1 MIDIE
6 NVNLREAE
14 QAAYAAGDTL
24 KAKLLARIMDLEEE
38 LTRVKDDAADNS
50 LDAWEDENGPADA
63 YMEFFFDCFRLLDGK
78 YPVWIDRWGGPSVTS
93 ETDKQII
100 FDAIVR
106 GEG

>member
-1 MIDIE
+1 MIDLE

-24 KAKLLARIMDLEEE
+24 KVKLLARIMDLEDE
-38 LTRVKDDAADNS
+38 LERVRDDAAANS
-50 LDAWEDENGPADA
+50 LKEWESDHGPASA
-63 YMEFFFDCFRLLDGK
+63 YVEFFFDCFKRLRCR
-78 YPVWIDRWGGPSVTS
+78 YPIPSITS

>member
-6 NVNLREAE
+6 NMNLRDAE

-24 KAKLLARIMDLEEE
+24 KAKLLARIMDLEDE
-38 LTRVKDDAADNS
+38 LERASANS
-50 LDAWEDENGPADA
+50 LKAWEDENGPADA

-78 YPVWIDRWGGPSVTS
+78 YPVPSVTS
-93 ETDKQII
+93 DADKQVI

>member
-1 MIDIE
+1 MIDLE

-24 KAKLLARIMDLEEE
+24 KVKLLARIIDLEDE
-38 LTRVKDDAADNS
+38 LERVRDDAAANS
-50 LDAWEDENGPADA
+50 LKAWEDENGPADA
-63 YMEFFFDCFRLLDGK
+63 YLDFFFDCFEMLNCR
-78 YPVWIDRWGGPSVTS
+78 YPVPSVTS
-93 ETDKQII
+93 DADKQVI

>member
-1 MIDIE
+1 MIDLE

-14 QAAYAAGDTL
+14 QATYAAGDTL
-24 KAKLLARIMDLEEE
+24 KAKLRARIMDLEDE
-38 LTRVKDDAADNS
+38 LERVRDDAAANS
-50 LDAWEDENGPADA
+50 LKEWESDHGPASA
-63 YMEFFFDCFRLLDGK
+63 YVEFFFDCFKRLRCR
-78 YPVWIDRWGGPSVTS
+78 YPVPSVTS

>member
-1 MIDIE
+1 MIDLE

-24 KAKLLARIMDLEEE
+24 KAKLLARIMDLEDE
-38 LTRVKDDAADNS
+38 LERASANS
-50 LDAWEDENGPADA
+50 LKAWESDHGPASA
-63 YMEFFFDCFRLLDGK
+63 YVEFFFDCFRLLDNK
-78 YPVWIDRWGGPSVTS
+78 YQVPSVTS
-93 ETDKQII
+93 DDDKQVI

>member
-1 MIDIE
+1 MIDLE

-14 QAAYAAGDTL
+14 QAAYAAGDAL

-38 LTRVKDDAADNS
+38 LERVKDDAADNS

-63 YMEFFFDCFRLLDGK
+63 YMEFFFDCFEMLNCR
-78 YPVWIDRWGGPSVTS
+78 YPVPSVTS
-93 ETDKQII
+93 DADKQVI

>member
-24 KAKLLARIMDLEEE
+24 KAKMLARIMDLEEE
-38 LTRVKDDAADNS
+38 LERVRDDAAANS
-50 LDAWEDENGPADA
+50 LKVWEDENGPADA
-63 YMEFFFDCFRLLDGK
+63 YLGFFFDCFEMLNCR
-78 YPVWIDRWGGPSVTS
+78 YPIPSITS
-93 ETDKQII
+93 DADKQVI